1 MSLYLKTLR
10 PWQWTKNLIL
20 FIPYFLFNKSIG
32 DDFII
37 LFVVFLNFSLFVSST
52 YIFNDIKDRHI
63 DKHHKIKSLRPIAS
77 EKISLKN
84 AKIYGTSL
92 FILNLIL
99 SYMINPNLIILFL
112 IYASLTFIYSNYG
125 KFIFILDTFLI
136 SLMFLLRIFVGG
148 WSLEISITSD
158 LTLFIFFT
166 SCLLSISKKISIINT
181 IEIEM
186 SNKYYQL
193 LLDQNKKIKFQKLY
207 LFFSFCAIFSFLF
220 WLSSEYENTQ
230 DLIFLFSSFI
240 FYTIFIS
247 NVLKLSEKGLLEDF
261 SKELYK
267 NKTLMLLATLIAFSF
282 FIGYF

>member
-1 MSLYLKTLR
+1 VSLYIKTLR

-20 FIPYFLFNKSIG
+20 FIPYLLFNKSIE
-32 DDFII
+32 DDFIFLI
-37 LFVVFLNFSLFVSST
+37 AVFLNFSLFVSST
-52 YIFNDIKDRHI
+52 YIFNDIKDRNI
-63 DKHHKIKSLRPIAS
+63 DKYHKVKSLRPIAS

-92 FILNLIL
+92 FISNLLVSYIL
-99 SYMINPNLIILFL
+99 NPNLTILFL

-136 SLMFLLRIFVGG
+136 SLMFLLRIFIGG
-148 WSLEISITSD
+148 RSLEISITSE

-181 IEIEM
+181 SEIVK
-186 SNKYYQL
+186 SNNYYQL
-193 LLDQNKKIKFQKLY
+193 LIAQNKKIKFQKLY
-207 LFFSFCAIFSFLF
+207 LLLSFCAIFSFLF
-220 WLSSEYENTQ
+220 WLSSEYENIK

-247 NVLKLSEKGLLEDF
+247 NILKLSEKGLLEDF
-261 SKELYK
+261 SKELLK
-267 NKTLMLLATLIAFSF
+267 NKKLLLLGILIASSF